1 MANNQGLGR
10 GLSSL
15 IPTRK
20 GSEISG
26 VAELLDHEKI
36 LKIKTENIEANPMQP
51 RGRIDHGAL
60 EDLINSI
67 KEHGILQPLI
77 VSRQGEGYIL
87 IAGERRLRSAKI
99 LGLKTVPAIVRDTSR
114 QEKLE
119 IALVENLQRK
129 NLNAIEE
136 AMAYKKLVDEFNLN
150 QEQVAKRVGKSRETV
165 ANTLRLLSLPLEIQK
180 SILEEKISEGH
191 AKAILSLSS
200 EKQQLKLLNTILKSN
215 LSVRKTEGYSRQIKR
230 SRFSATEPDII
241 EKEDLLR
248 ENLGTRVK
256 IDKKGGR
263 GKITIEFYS
272 EAELNQI
279 VNNIIK

>member
-15 IPTRK
+15 IPSRK
-20 GSEISG
+20 GEASPI
-26 VAELLDHEKI
+26 AELLDNERI
-36 LKIKTENIEANPMQP
+36 LKIKTETIEANPMQP
-51 RGRIDHGAL
+51 RGRIDHAAL

-77 VSRQGEGYIL
+77 VSRAGSGYTL

-136 AMAYKKLVDEFNLN
+136 AMAFKKLVDEFNLN
-150 QEQVAKRVGKSRETV
+150 QEQVAKRVGKSREAV
-165 ANTLRLLSLPLEIQK
+165 SNTLRLLSLPVEIQK

-191 AKAILSLSS
+191 AKAILSLPS
-200 EKQQLKLLNTILKSN
+200 EKQQLKLLNAILKSN
-215 LSVRKTEGYSRQIKR
+215 LSVRKTEDASRQIKK
-230 SRFSATEPDII
+230 SRYQAQEPDIM

-256 IDKKGGR
+256 IDKKGSR

-279 VNNIIK
+279 INNIIK

>member
-15 IPTRK
+15 IPSRK
-20 GSEISG
+20 GEASPI
-26 VAELLDHEKI
+26 VELLDNERI

-77 VSRQGEGYIL
+77 VSRSGSGYTL

-150 QEQVAKRVGKSRETV
+150 QDSVAKRVGKSRETV
-165 ANTLRLLSLPLEIQK
+165 SNTLRLLSLPLEIQK

-191 AKAILSLSS
+191 AKAILSLPS
-200 EKQQLKLLNTILKSN
+200 EKQQLKLLNNILKSN
-215 LSVRKTEGYSRQIKR
+215 LSVRKTEDASRQIKK
-230 SRFSATEPDII
+230 SRFQAQEPDIM

-256 IDKKGGR
+256 IDKKGSR

-279 VNNIIK
+279 INNIIK